1 MADCIKEVKKALKG
15 RLSDEA
21 IEEIVND
28 LQATKDLNLKD
39 GASRAQT
46 KVFQRKNE
54 IKKDIENGSK
64 QLKRD
69 LYGNT
74 IKLKNLLDRGY
85 AADKAVG
92 DPSLGVESA
101 IVGVNTPIPGAQF
114 SVDSLFSKSRY
125 VTFI

>member
-54 IKKDIENGSK
+54 MKKIGLTN
-64 QLKRD
+64 LKWFW
-69 LYGNT
+69 LH
-74 IKLKNLLDRGY
+74 K
-85 AADKAVG
+85 G
-92 DPSLGVESA
+92 DVS
-101 IVGVNTPIPGAQF
+101 N
-114 SVDSLFSKSRY
+114 
-125 VTFI
+125 

>member
-1 MADCIKEVKKALKG
+1 MYKRSKKALKG

-54 IKKDIENGSK
+54 MKKDIENGSK

-74 IKLKNLLDRGY
+74 IKLK
-85 AADKAVG
+85 
-92 DPSLGVESA
+92 
-101 IVGVNTPIPGAQF
+101 IF
-114 SVDSLFSKSRY
+114 
-125 VTFI
+125 